1 MRQTD
6 KISFGLKTFLL
17 LTLYFLWLEIAIPFK
32 ISVFKVFLLISVV
45 LFFVKLLFDGR
56 YMIRGKIR
64 FSKVNLLLFF
74 ILGLYIVIDLI
85 GMIYSPV
92 KTFAFT
98 KYAVVI
104 PMVVLILMFYF
115 TIETK
120 QDINNI
126 LLAMGLGSITIAL
139 YTLLAYFVFTGI
151 KVSYYT
157 QLSLIKDYNISSTLI
172 LMGAVITLI
181 MIIQSKFQGKT
192 KFILF
197 TLVSIICSPV
207 IYLSGSRRSLILI
220 FAEGAAIV
228 LYYLFASF
236 RDRKKFTKT
245 IGLTIIMLIFTS
257 LSVIGTQTL
266 LKTQSQEIKKDKI
279 LNPMHENDLSVKYE
293 SLQNG
298 RALVRREY
306 IWGLAFKDIKNSNF
320 KQKLIGKGSSY
331 DCYMYTYVYEKEMN
345 SLYSGKVGKLGD
357 MHPHNGFLSDLLNG
371 GIVKLIVSIGV
382 WIAVLIQLIVLLS
395 KDIDKLMLVLL
406 SWGTI
411 FSNMMM
417 SGRYGYIYYKE
428 FWMTLLI
435 TFIFIELKN
444 YNNKISDI

>member
-45 LFFVKLLFDGR
+45 LFFVKFILDGR
-56 YMIRGKIR
+56 YMIRGKIKL
-64 FSKVNLLLFF
+64 SKINLLFIF

-92 KTFAFT
+92 RIFAFT

-104 PMVVLILMFYF
+104 PMVILILMFYF

-126 LLAMGLGSITIAL
+126 LLAMGLGSITIAV

-197 TLVSIICSPV
+197 TLVSITSSSV

-220 FAEGAAIV
+220 FAEGAVIV
-228 LYYLFASF
+228 LYYLFVSF
-236 RDRKKFTKT
+236 RDRKKFIKT
-245 IGLTIIMLIFTS
+245 MLVTIIMLVVTS
-257 LSVIGTQTL
+257 LSVMGTQAL

-279 LNPMHENDLSVKYE
+279 VNPMLENDLSVKYE

-306 IWGLAFKDIKNSNF
+306 IWGLAFKNIKDFSF
-320 KQKLIGKGSSY
+320 KQKLVGKGSSY
-331 DCYMYTYVYEKEMN
+331 DCYMYTYVYQKEMN

-371 GIVKLIVSIGV
+371 GILKLIVSIGV
-382 WIAVLIQLIVLLS
+382 WIAIFIQLIVLLS